1 MPDRSRPTDAAGQQ
15 ERNIMIRSLR
25 TGVSGLKTNQVRMD
39 VTGNNIANVNTI
51 AFKRSRAAFNEVLG
65 QQLLGVG
72 RTAGGTGINPSYVGL
87 GVSVGSIDQNW
98 TQGAIETTGVAT
110 DLSLSGDGFFVAQAG
125 DRMLL
130 TRAGNFTF
138 NRSGELVTG
147 TGHNIQGWSFNE
159 DGSLT
164 TGALENVRIEPNMT
178 APASPTRNIFAGGNL
193 SADARIGDVVPIST
207 VVYDARGKSQTV
219 IVELTKATAIDENNP
234 HDTWNVSIKRNDGT
248 DIHVGPT
255 ISFDENGQLALIDGD
270 PVTGEGFAL
279 DFNWDIDGNG
289 SEEEFTLHFGE
300 GERSF
305 ITQHAGSTTAA
316 VREQDGQ
323 PAGSVVGFSIN
334 PDGVLELNF
343 SNGQQKKLFQLAL
356 GNVNNPNGLDQVGEN
371 FYQLTSASGD
381 LQLGRA
387 GRDLRTS
394 VVAGT
399 LEMSN
404 VDLATEFTEM
414 IVTQRGYQAAAR
426 VITTSDELL
435 QETVQLKR

>member
-1 MPDRSRPTDAAGQQ
+1 
-15 ERNIMIRSLR
+15 MIRSLR

-39 VTGNNIANVNTI
+39 VVGNNIANVNTI

-125 DRMLL
+125 DRILL

-178 APASPTRNIFAGGNL
+178 APASPTQNIFAGGNL
-193 SADARIGDVVPIST
+193 SADARLGDVIPIST

-219 IVELTKATAIDENNP
+219 IIELTKTANIDPNTE
-234 HDTWNVSIKRNDGT
+234 HDTWGVSIKRNDGT
-248 DIHVGPT
+248 EIYSGST
-255 ISFDENGQLALIDGD
+255 ISFDSNGQLALIDGNEVATD
-270 PVTGEGFAL
+270 GFAL
-279 DFNWDIDGNG
+279 NFDWDIDNNG
-289 SEEEFTLHFGE
+289 TDETFSLHFGE
-300 GERSF
+300 NERSF

-404 VDLATEFTEM
+404 VDLASEFTEM